1 MQLDYMVTRLYGNL
15 IIWISKKGLL
25 QNIVILQYMAA
36 ISMIF
41 LHKVHDFASEEARS
55 SISLTSFD
63 ILIHSLSNILTDF
76 LNSVFY

>member
-41 LHKVHDFASEEARS
+41 LRYIVEIYHFAIA
-55 SISLTSFD
+55 FF
-63 ILIHSLSNILTDF
+63 ILLNI
-76 LNSVFY
+76 

>member
-1 MQLDYMVTRLYGNL
+1 MQPDYMVTRLYGNL

-41 LHKVHDFASEEARS
+41 MRYIIEIYHFAIA
-55 SISLTSFD
+55 LF
-63 ILIHSLSNILTDF
+63 ILLNI
-76 LNSVFY
+76 

>member
-41 LHKVHDFASEEARS
+41 MRYIVEIYHFATASFYAFNFNLTCCVRRKFSE
-55 SISLTSFD
+55 TP
-63 ILIHSLSNILTDF
+63 
-76 LNSVFY
+76 